1 MNIKFTFRI
10 GMHSAYKNALIC
22 NCVLITVL
30 ISLSNGLKCEIF
42 LIFRDE
48 KMENVTKTLSLTL
61 FSVLAIIFSNTAS
74 AVPCSDTTS
83 GVFDNLTDLNS
94 ISMDCTDGTSAND
107 KESILNAGTG
117 FFNINTWVLLDKT
130 DDLVDGGIGLTGG
143 TAGDIAGDFSFNASV
158 WDSYQDVIIV
168 LKDGGSTIDKNIK
181 WSAYLL
187 MDGVSSGSWIFDG
200 TKALSHLS
208 VYANPVP
215 VPAAVWLFAS
225 GLIGLVGVARK
236 RS

>member
-1 MNIKFTFRI
+1 MK
-10 GMHSAYKNALIC
+10 
-22 NCVLITVL
+22 
-30 ISLSNGLKCEIF
+30 
-42 LIFRDE
+42 
-48 KMENVTKTLSLTL
+48 NVTKTLSLTL
-61 FSVLAIIFSNTAS
+61 FSVLAIMFSNTAS
-74 AVPCSDTTS
+74 AVPCADATS
-83 GVFDNLTDLNS
+83 GVFVNLTDTPLTS
-94 ISMDCTDGTSAND
+94 IAQDCIDGTTSND
-107 KESILNAGTG
+107 SEGVLNAGTG
-117 FFNINTWVLLDKT
+117 FFDINTWVLLDKT

-143 TAGDIAGDFSFNASV
+143 TPGDISGDFSFNASV

-200 TKALSHLS
+200 YKALSHLS